1 MTVKLDAAPPRG
13 MKDVLPAEV
22 ELRDQATSI
31 ILATYIRY
39 GFRRVETPALE
50 SLRLLVGSGGGENEK
65 LIYKILKRGAKLDAA
80 TAQPEDDLADL
91 GLRFDLT
98 VPLTRYYAQ
107 NRAALPDPFKAIQ
120 IGPVWR
126 AERPQKGRFRQFTQC
141 DIDILGVASE
151 IAEIEL
157 ILATS
162 EALIELGLERPRIRL
177 NDRRILTALAS
188 FCGVDPS
195 RHGGFFVTL
204 DKLDKIGRD
213 GVERELRE
221 AGHDESAVAKL
232 FALFTMPGEASSD
245 SALDKLALTIGT
257 ADEAVDGLRTILRTV
272 EREVGGRSTVA
283 FDPSLVRGMGYYTG
297 PIFEAAYG
305 DSTSSIAGGGRYD
318 RMVGRLLG
326 HDVPACGFSIGFE
339 RVISILEARRGTVEP
354 ERERVALLFGDGDP
368 LPDVVAAAA
377 VLRRAAR
384 IVSLTQKRKNLARQ
398 LDDLAGEG
406 FGSYAVFRP
415 GQSAAELK
423 PLVRRAP
430 DRGAAGA

>member
-1 MTVKLDAAPPRG
+1 MSVKLDPTPPRG
-13 MKDVLPAEV
+13 MKDLLPAEV
-22 ELRDQATSI
+22 ELRDGATSI

-39 GFRRVETPALE
+39 GFRRIETPALE
-50 SLRLLVGSGGGENEK
+50 SLRLLLGSGGGENEK
-65 LIYKILKRGAKLDAA
+65 LIYKILKRGAKLDTA
-80 TAQPEDDLADL
+80 TARREDDLADL

-177 NDRRILTALAS
+177 NDRRILTAMAS
-188 FCGVDPS
+188 FCGVDRA
-195 RHGGFFVTL
+195 RHGEFFVTL

-213 GVERELRE
+213 GVARELRE
-221 AGHDESAVAKL
+221 AGHDESAIAKL
-232 FALFTMPGEASSD
+232 FTLFVPPGEASPD
-245 SALDKLALTIGT
+245 AVLDTLAPTIGT
-257 ADEAVDGLRTILRTV
+257 ADEAVGGLRTILRTV
-272 EREVGGRSTVA
+272 EREAGGRYTVV

-339 RVISILEARRGTVEP
+339 RVVSILEARRGAAEP
-354 ERERVALLFGDGDP
+354 ERDRVALLFEDHDP
-368 LPDVVAAAA
+368 LPEVVAAAA
-377 VLRRAAR
+377 ELRRGAR

-406 FGSYAVFRP
+406 FGSYAVFRA
-415 GQSAAELK
+415 GQGVPELK
-423 PLVRRAP
+423 PLGRRP
-430 DRGAAGA
+430 ERGAAGA

>member
-1 MTVKLDAAPPRG
+1 
-13 MKDVLPAEV
+13 
-22 ELRDQATSI
+22 
-31 ILATYIRY
+31 
-39 GFRRVETPALE
+39 
-50 SLRLLVGSGGGENEK
+50 
-65 LIYKILKRGAKLDAA
+65 
-80 TAQPEDDLADL
+80 
-91 GLRFDLT
+91 
-98 VPLTRYYAQ
+98 
-107 NRAALPDPFKAIQ
+107 
-120 IGPVWR
+120 
-126 AERPQKGRFRQFTQC
+126 
-141 DIDILGVASE
+141 VASE

-177 NDRRILTALAS
+177 NDRRILTAMAS

-195 RHGGFFVTL
+195 RHGEFFVTL

-221 AGHDESAVAKL
+221 AGHDESAIAKL
-232 FALFTMPGEASSD
+232 FALFVTPGEASPD
-245 SALDKLALTIGT
+245 AALDTLAPTIGT

-272 EREVGGRSTVA
+272 EREAGGRYTVV

-339 RVISILEARRGTVEP
+339 RVVSILEARRGAAEP
-354 ERERVALLFGDGDP
+354 ERDRVALLFEDHDA
-368 LPDVVAAAA
+368 LPDVVGAAAE
-377 VLRRAAR
+377 LRRGAR

-406 FGSYAVFRP
+406 FGSYAVFRA
-415 GQSAAELK
+415 GQGVPDLK
-423 PLVRRAP
+423 PLGRRP
-430 DRGAAGA
+430 ERGAAGA